1 MPRGPLGDGV
11 FRLLY
16 PQVHTKL
23 TRGLFLCALL
33 SLAGCGTLPR
43 NAVPPA
49 LMSEAVIPG
58 MPDARAPAGR
68 PSKVMADDLRRSFMQ
83 ESAGEFPIGP
93 DGVIRYPHLALSGGG
108 ANGAFGAGFLNGW
121 SNTGQRPVFKIVT
134 GVSTGALIAPFA
146 FLGPEHDD
154 ALRQFFTTTAS
165 RNIFRV
171 LSIVPQLIAGESFA
185 DTAPLRALIE
195 EHVTAEFLRQIAQA
209 HEGGRRLYLG
219 TVDLDSQ
226 RFMVWNMGL
235 IATSGR
241 PEALDLFRAV
251 MLASASVPVAF
262 PPVLFEVEAGG
273 KRYDEMHVDG
283 GVALRVFYSGG
294 VFSFSTLRAEDVAGR
309 GPGRETIFI
318 IHNGQL
324 PPVPDATAR
333 SLRSIA
339 ARTFSSA
346 SKAAFVGDLFRIY
359 GFALREQADFQ
370 WVTIPDGFEL
380 AGDEIF
386 DPVRMGKLY
395 EVGYQKALAGQQ
407 WVLEPPGLA
416 RDRPADPMGAE
427 PAANRP

>member
-1 MPRGPLGDGV
+1 MLSAPLRNSV
-11 FRLLY
+11 VRLLQ
-16 PQVHTKL
+16 PQVHAGL
-23 TRGLFLCALL
+23 TRGLFLCVMLG
-33 SLAGCGTLPR
+33 LAGCGTLPR

-49 LMSEAVIPG
+49 LIGAAAIPG
-58 MPDARAPAGR
+58 LPDVRAPAGR
-68 PSKVMADDLRRSFMQ
+68 PSEGMADDLQHSFKQ
-83 ESAGEFPIGP
+83 ESASEFPVGP

-121 SNTGQRPVFKIVT
+121 TKTGQRPVFKIIT

-146 FLGPEHDD
+146 FLGPEYDD

-171 LSIVPQLIAGESFA
+171 LSFLPQLIAGESFA
-185 DTAPLRALIE
+185 DTAPLRTLIQ
-195 EHVTAEFLRQIAQA
+195 EHVTAEFLHRIAQA
-209 HEGGRRLYLG
+209 HQGGRRLYLG

-235 IATSGR
+235 IASSGR

-262 PPVLFEVEAGG
+262 PPVLFEVEADGQ
-273 KRYDEMHVDG
+273 RYDEMHVDG
-283 GVALRVFYSGG
+283 AVAARVFYSGG
-294 VFSFSTLRAEDVAGR
+294 LFSFSALRAEDVARR

-324 PPVPDATAR
+324 LPVPEVTAR

-339 ARTFSSA
+339 ARSFDTA
-346 SKAAFVGDLFRIY
+346 SKAAFIGDLFRIY

-380 AGDEIF
+380 TGDEVF
-386 DPVRMGKLY
+386 DPVRMSELY
-395 EVGYQKALAGQQ
+395 ELGYQKALAGQQ
-407 WVLEPPGLA
+407 WVLEPPGLV
-416 RDRPADPMGAE
+416 RRRPDAMDADPV
-427 PAANRP
+427 ANPP

>member
-1 MPRGPLGDGV
+1 MLM
-11 FRLLY
+11 
-16 PQVHTKL
+16 
-23 TRGLFLCALL
+23 RGLVLFVLL
-33 SLAGCGTLPR
+33 GLAGCGTLPR

-49 LMSEAVIPG
+49 QMAEAAIPG
-58 MPDARAPAGR
+58 LPDVRAPAGR
-68 PSKVMADDLRRSFMQ
+68 PSKAMADDLLRSFRQ
-83 ESAGEFPIGP
+83 ESAGEFPAGP

-121 SNTGQRPVFKIVT
+121 SKTGERPAFKIVT

-146 FLGPEHDD
+146 FLGPGHDD
-154 ALRQFFTTTAS
+154 ALRLFFTTTAS
-165 RNIFRV
+165 RNIFRR
-171 LSIVPQLIAGESFA
+171 LSILTQLVAGESLA

-195 EHVTAEFLRQIAQA
+195 EHVTADLLRQIAQA
-209 HEGGRRLYLG
+209 HQGGRRLYLG

-241 PEALDLFRAV
+241 AEALELFRAV

-273 KRYDEMHVDG
+273 QRYDEMHVDG
-283 GVALRVFYSGG
+283 AVASRVFYSGG
-294 VFSFSTLRAEDVAGR
+294 LFSFSALRAEDVARR
-309 GPGRETIFI
+309 GPGRESIFI

-324 PPVPDATAR
+324 LPVPETTAR
-333 SLRSIA
+333 SVRSIA
-339 ARTFSSA
+339 ARAFSTA
-346 SKAAFVGDLFRIY
+346 SKAAFIGDLFRIY

-380 AGDEIF
+380 TGDEVF

-395 EVGYQKALAGQQ
+395 ELGYQKALAGQQ
-407 WVLEPPGLA
+407 WALEPPGLA
-416 RDRPADPMGAE
+416 RGRGTDVMDGDPAGNP
-427 PAANRP
+427 P